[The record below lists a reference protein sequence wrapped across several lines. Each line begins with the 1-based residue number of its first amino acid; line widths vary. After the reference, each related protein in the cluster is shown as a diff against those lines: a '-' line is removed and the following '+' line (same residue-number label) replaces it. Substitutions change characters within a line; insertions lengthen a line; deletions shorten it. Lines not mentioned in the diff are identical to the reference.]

1 MVAPAVD
8 LLRNP
13 LGAVRGLFSIAAM
26 VASPAPAATL
36 ELSGGDWGIKGVF
49 DKFLYEEGAIA
60 QVPHID
66 DLAHDSI
73 PSGSLVRFRGM
84 IQDMFDVEY
93 YVGAYKD
100 CNTWQTNKYTDS
112 PVPQDT
118 EQQIWDRRLFYC
130 VPIPGENQWMKNTW
144 HSNAVQPDATS
155 QSLKRKREDIPATV
169 ESMDCDSPTKEHNS
183 CLVKIYDG
191 NDADLKL
198 NDIAEFVGIV
208 WKESELVSIS
218 ASDSSALAESLMED
232 DTSLQ
237 LPSSTVPRLHCI
249 TMRKLS
255 AYSIPSQPGALADI
269 CSVRESLVCTLQSVL
284 GEDRLAA
291 EYLLLHLLS
300 KVYSR
305 VEPLAVGKFSLN
317 FSGCQAGADGSVSLV
332 ASAVGHAISVLLP
345 CSQVVPLS
353 LEDLNSCLIA
363 PRKDYATNRLVT
375 GGLQLASGTH
385 LTLDE
390 TALNTGRLN
399 ETGVKNLQSLKSV
412 MESQKVDYD
421 FQYYQME
428 MPTDLPVLVVSCG
441 KSRILPAD
449 ALVPLRCS
457 AEAARIHAEA
467 SDLSKWRIYLSSAR
481 EADHVIEPSMQKI
494 VEEDLVAARQKDRT
508 VGSETFHRWLTM
520 ARLLSLSYSERS
532 LTRERWEMMKELEMR
547 CAARL
552 RETTT

>member
-1 MVAPAVD
+1 MPAVD

-169 ESMDCDSPTKEHNS
+169 E
-183 CLVKIYDG
+183 IYDG

-208 WKESELVSIS
+208 WKELELVSSS

-269 CSVRESLVCTLQSVL
+269 CSVRESLVCKLQSVL

-345 CSQVVPLS
+345 VYSAAVTR
-353 LEDLNSCLIA
+353 SCLIA

-399 ETGVKNLQSLKSV
+399 ETRVRNLQSLKSV
-412 MESQKVDYD
+412 MESQKVIDYD

-494 VEEDLVAARQKDRT
+494 VEEDLVAARQNDRT
-508 VGSETFHRWLTM
+508 LGSETFHRWLTM